1 MSDNRSSVLSLPF
14 YQIDRRMSQESI
26 LSTVDTL
33 LGELEELKRKL
44 AAKETQKIMD
54 VQSNNQVAEL
64 EKEVMDLRMEN
75 GRLSSI
81 ITSLKEQLKGE
92 KEESSDE
99 SYFTCVSVIM
109 FKNSN

>member
-1 MSDNRSSVLSLPF
+1 
-14 YQIDRRMSQESI
+14 MSQESI

-99 SYFTCVSVIM
+99 SYFTCASVIM

>member
-1 MSDNRSSVLSLPF
+1 
-14 YQIDRRMSQESI
+14 MSQESI

-99 SYFTCVSVIM
+99 SYFPGVSVIM

>member
-1 MSDNRSSVLSLPF
+1 
-14 YQIDRRMSQESI
+14 MSQESI

-81 ITSLKEQLKGE
+81 ITSLKEQLNGE

-99 SYFTCVSVIM
+99 SYFPCVSVIM

>member
-1 MSDNRSSVLSLPF
+1 MIISIASTF
-14 YQIDRRMSQESI
+14 CQIDQRMSRESI

-33 LGELEELKRKL
+33 LGELEELKEKL
-44 AAKETQKIMD
+44 AAREIQEITD

-99 SYFTCVSVIM
+99 SYFPCVPVIM
-109 FKNSN
+109 YWKSNIIE

>member
-1 MSDNRSSVLSLPF
+1 
-14 YQIDRRMSQESI
+14 MSQESI

-54 VQSNNQVAEL
+54 VQSNNQL

-99 SYFTCVSVIM
+99 SYFPCVSVIM

>member
-1 MSDNRSSVLSLPF
+1 
-14 YQIDRRMSQESI
+14 MSQESI
-26 LSTVDTL
+26 LSPVDTL

-99 SYFTCVSVIM
+99 SYFPCVSVIM

>member
-1 MSDNRSSVLSLPF
+1 
-14 YQIDRRMSQESI
+14 MSQESI

-75 GRLSSI
+75 GRLFYHYVV
-81 ITSLKEQLKGE
+81 KGTAE
-92 KEESSDE
+92 RRKRRE
-99 SYFTCVSVIM
+99 FG
-109 FKNSN
+109 

>member
-1 MSDNRSSVLSLPF
+1 
-14 YQIDRRMSQESI
+14 MSQESI

-92 KEESSDE
+92 KSSDE
-99 SYFTCVSVIM
+99 SYFPCVSVIM